1 MLAGRDLAGRTP
13 RAVILALPESVL
25 LTATIDRL
33 RRAGWRV
40 FQAATIN
47 AVRGLARRV
56 APEVVVLPADGS
68 DESGWLT
75 CAKLLE
81 AMPGLRVIVVSK
93 PTADGTEFARF
104 IGATLVPGDATA
116 EELADHVEGAAL
128 QAL

>member
-1 MLAGRDLAGRTP
+1 M
-13 RAVILALPESVL
+13 ALPESVL

-40 FQAATIN
+40 FHASTGDD
-47 AVRGLARRV
+47 VRELADDIG
-56 APEVVVLPADGS
+56 PEVVVLPADGS

-81 AMPGLRVIVVSK
+81 ATPELGVIVVGK
-93 PTADGTEFARF
+93 AAADEPDFARF

-116 EELADHVEGAAL
+116 EELVDHIEGAAL

>member
-1 MLAGRDLAGRTP
+1 MLTQRDLAGR
-13 RAVILALPESVL
+13 AAILALPDSAL

-40 FQAATIN
+40 FRAATIDS
-47 AVRGLARRV
+47 VRDLAHRV
-56 APEVVVLPADGS
+56 GPEVVVLPADGS

-81 AMPGLRVIVVSK
+81 AMPGLRAIVVGK

-104 IGATLVPGDATA
+104 IGATLVPGDASA

-128 QAL
+128 QAI